1 MSFAASRPLLDLLG
15 IELPIVQAPMAGA
28 MDVELAAAVSEA
40 GGLGSLP
47 TAMLTPRQIREQIGA
62 LRDRTAKPINLNFF
76 CHSPPVLDNAREAAW
91 RDRLAPYY
99 RELGVDP
106 AAPVPS
112 SNRAPF
118 DAELCELMLE
128 LRPQVVS
135 FHYGLPD
142 AALVGRLKQAGAKI
156 LCSATTVAEA
166 RRVEQDGADVVI
178 AQGYEAGGH
187 RGMFLSTDLAAQ
199 IGTFALIPQICDAI
213 DLPVIAAGGITD
225 ARGIAAAFALGAAGV
240 QIGTGYLFCPEAKIS
255 APYRAALAEA
265 GERGT
270 MVTNVFTG
278 RPARAL
284 VNRLIREVGP
294 LSELAPEF
302 PLATGAAM
310 PLRAA
315 AERSGSGDFSPLW
328 AGQAAPLGRA
338 LPAGELTRTLA
349 QEALER
355 MHRLGTG

>member
-1 MSFAASRPLLDLLG
+1 MWPDRRLLDLLG
-15 IELPIVQAPMAGA
+15 IDLPIVQAPMAGA
-28 MDVELAAAVSEA
+28 MDFELAAAVSKA

-47 TAMLTPRQIREQIGA
+47 AGMLTPQQIREQMGA
-62 LRDRTAKPINLNFF
+62 LRGRTAKPINLNFF
-76 CHSPPVLDNAREAAW
+76 CHSPPVLNNAQEAAW

-99 RELGVDP
+99 RELGIDP

-112 SNRAPF
+112 SNRTPF
-118 DAELCELMLE
+118 NAELCELALE
-128 LRPQVVS
+128 LKPPVVS

-142 AALVGRLKQAGAKI
+142 AALVARIKQSGAKI

-166 RRVEQDGADVVI
+166 RRVAQEGADAVI

-187 RGMFLSTDLAAQ
+187 RGTFLDTDLATQ
-199 IGTFALIPQICDAI
+199 VGTFALVPLIAQAVDV
-213 DLPVIAAGGITD
+213 PVIAAGGVTD
-225 ARGIAAAFALGAAGV
+225 ARGIAAAFALGASGV

-265 GERGT
+265 NEHGT
-270 MVTNVFTG
+270 AMTNVFSG
-278 RPARAL
+278 RPARGF
-284 VNRLIREVGP
+284 VNRLMREVGP
-294 LSELAPEF
+294 MSELAPQF
-302 PLATGAAM
+302 PLATGAVM

-349 QEALER
+349 QQALDC
-355 MHRLGTG
+355 MHRLGQQA